1 MLKILKRY
9 FETLEDSS
17 QEPFKNKSWR
27 SGQLLFNSL
36 DISNR
41 KHLQEFV
48 KMIMIETVSDILSFV
63 DGTAT
68 FKKSTASFELMCNGK
83 KVSGSLQEYLLMDL
97 EDNGFHR

>member
-1 MLKILKRY
+1 M
-9 FETLEDSS
+9 SS

-36 DISNR
+36 DNSNR

-68 FKKSTASFELMCNGK
+68 FKNQQHPFELMCNGK